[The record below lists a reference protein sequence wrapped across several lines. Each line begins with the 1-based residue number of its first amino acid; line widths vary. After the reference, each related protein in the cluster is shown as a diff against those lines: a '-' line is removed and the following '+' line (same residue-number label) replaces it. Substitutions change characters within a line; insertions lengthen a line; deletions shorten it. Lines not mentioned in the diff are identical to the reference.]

1 MGAGMSENNKGRPT
15 ALVIED
21 EIQMR
26 RLLRA
31 ILEGENYQV
40 FEAIDGATGLTEA
53 ARRRPDVVIL
63 DLGLPD
69 AEGVDVLTRIR
80 EWSNVPIIVLTVRD
94 AEEDKVSALDR
105 GADDYVTKPF
115 NSRELLARIR
125 VTQRRVQPAGDAALF
140 KSGPLEVD
148 LAARTVHLNGKVV
161 KLTMTE
167 FALLRLFV
175 RHAGRVLTHHQIIQQ
190 IWGPENIERTNY
202 LHVYVAHLRAKL
214 EPNPSAPKLLINEM
228 RVGYRL
234 VKLV

>member
-1 MGAGMSENNKGRPT
+1 VNEDNKVRPT
-15 ALVIED
+15 VLVIED

-26 RLLRA
+26 RLLRTA
-31 ILEGENYQV
+31 LEGEGHRV
-40 FEAIDGATGLTEA
+40 FEAMDGAAGISEA
-53 ARRRPDVVIL
+53 ARRRPDLVIL

-69 AEGVDVLTRIR
+69 TEGIQVLKRIR

-94 AEEDKVSALDR
+94 SEEDKVNALDG

-115 NSRELLARIR
+115 NTGELLARIR
-125 VTQRRVQPAGDAALF
+125 VTQRRVQPASDSAVF
-140 KSGPLEVD
+140 KNGPLVVD
-148 LAARTVHLNGKVV
+148 LARRTVHVNGKFV

-175 RHAGRVLTHHQIIQQ
+175 RHAGKVLTHHQIIQQ

-214 EPNPSAPKLLINEM
+214 EPNPSSPKLLINEM

-234 VKLV
+234 AVLE